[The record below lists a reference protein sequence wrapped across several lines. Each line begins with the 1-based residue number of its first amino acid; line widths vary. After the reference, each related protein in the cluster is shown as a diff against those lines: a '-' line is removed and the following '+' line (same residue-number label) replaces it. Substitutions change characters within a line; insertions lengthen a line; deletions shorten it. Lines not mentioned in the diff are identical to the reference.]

1 MIKVI
6 AKYTA
11 LLIIFVVLK
20 NKKAIPL
27 FKEMAF

>member
-1 MIKVI
+1 MIKVN

-11 LLIIFVVLK
+11 LLIISVAQK